1 MQTTDIT
8 EINIMTTIELLKE
21 VQRVQLEC
29 MIHRLPVHINV
40 GMMPEFGQID
50 IYVHGSD
57 HEVIWSGRVSDH
69 PIREEEVETIYNQF
83 TSVISEYTV
92 VRQAC

>member
-21 VQRVQLEC
+21 APTDSAC
-29 MIHRLPVHINV
+29 GMIHRLPVHINV

-50 IYVHGSD
+50 ICTWFRS
-57 HEVIWSGRVSDH
+57 
-69 PIREEEVETIYNQF
+69 
-83 TSVISEYTV
+83 
-92 VRQAC
+92 